1 MGASFLISYLRIS
14 WVDGYKWFQDTL
26 LDADIAINAMMWQ
39 NGGMS
44 GLDQGDFVRKWI
56 PELKDLPE
64 KFIHCPWKSPTSV
77 LSRSGVIIGQ
87 NYPDRIIKN
96 LDDARDASLND
107 VAIVRQ

>member
-1 MGASFLISYLRIS
+1 M
-14 WVDGYKWFQDTL
+14 
-26 LDADIAINAMMWQ
+26 
-39 NGGMS
+39 
-44 GLDQGDFVRKWI
+44 RKWI

-96 LDDARDASLND
+96 LDEARDASLND
-107 VAIVRQ
+107 VAIVRQQALIYTDPHSGRDIIKISSKKLKMNLEKESMIVVPVITRREFIYR